1 MAISRILVV
10 GSGGREHALAWRLAR
25 DAHAPHVIVTPGND
39 GMARTFERLDVS
51 ETDAAGIV
59 RAARE
64 HAVELVVVGPESAL
78 AAGVSDALVEAGI
91 PCFGASRAAARLES
105 SKWFAKE
112 VMREAGVPTARAFA
126 CATEAEAFA
135 ALETL
140 GAPHVVKADGLA
152 AGKGVLVTSD
162 LAEARAFAA
171 DCLSGSRFGAQ
182 GRVVIEEFL
191 RGEEASVIA
200 LCDGERFLLLPPARD
215 HKRAFDGDAGPNT
228 GGMGAVAPAPV
239 VTREIERVT
248 AERVVAPMLRT
259 MAARGT
265 PYVGALYCGLMV
277 RSTHA
282 HSTEAGSLGPVAVVE
297 FNARFGDPETQ
308 AMLPLVAGDFSGALA
323 AAAQGRL
330 APDALSRGAGG
341 AVTIALVD
349 EGYPVRAL
357 GTGTIEGLDALEGR
371 GDLFVFHAGTRRDGD
386 TWRVKGGRAAY
397 VTATGENA
405 ATARER
411 AYAACATLHGAQWRM
426 RSDIGAGPGVPAAT
440 QHGMGGQ

>member
-39 GMARTFERLDVS
+39 GMARKFERLDVS

-64 HAVELVVVGPESAL
+64 HAVDLVVVGPESAL
-78 AAGVSDALVEAGI
+78 AAGVSDALGEAGI

-126 CATEAEAFA
+126 CESEPEAFA

-152 AGKGVLVTSD
+152 AGKGVLVTRD
-162 LAEARAFAA
+162 LAEARAFVR
-171 DCLSGSRFGAQ
+171 DCLGGGRFGAQ
-182 GRVVIEEFL
+182 ARVVIEEFL
-191 RGEEASVIA
+191 VGEEASVIA

-228 GGMGAVAPAPV
+228 GGMGAVAPATAVDAEVERITSEQV
-239 VTREIERVT
+239 VT
-248 AERVVAPMLRT
+248 PMLRA

-265 PYVGALYCGLMV
+265 PYRGALYCGLMV
-277 RSTHA
+277 RA
-282 HSTEAGSLGPVAVVE
+282 HSTEAGGLGPVAVVE

-308 AMLPLVAGDFSGALA
+308 AMLPLVAGDFSGTLA

-330 APDALSRGAGG
+330 APDALARAAGG

-349 EGYPVRAL
+349 EGYPERAL

-371 GDLFVFHAGTRRDGD
+371 DGLFVFHAGTRREGDG
-386 TWRVKGGRAAY
+386 WRVKGGRAAY
-397 VTATGENA
+397 VTATGEDA

-411 AYAACATLHGAQWRM
+411 AYAACATLRGAHWRM

-440 QHGMGGQ
+440 KHDKGGL